1 MIPAPWVH
9 RDEETLYGL
18 KMRAHEL
25 GAALDVVVG
34 SAPGWK
40 DPWARVRRCRVVS
53 DGSPWHLL
61 LVDETGAA
69 VPDPDVQLARLVVSV
84 H

>member
-9 RDEETLYGL
+9 RDETRLYGL

-40 DPWARVRRCRVVS
+40 DPWARARRCRVVS
-53 DGSPWHLL
+53 DGSPWDLL
-61 LVDETGAA
+61 LVEETGA
-69 VPDPDVQLARLVVSV
+69 VLPDPDVQLARLVVSV